1 MTEIHAFDPDGT
13 PSPGAQAALDLAVA
27 AIPESILDPQVASYV
42 SAPTATREALDTRYG
57 LSISPK
63 AFGAVGDGVT
73 DDTLAWQAAVDA
85 CPPGGTVDGVG
96 ATYLV
101 STINLHSDMT
111 VQNARFLTLPGAVDM
126 VSPITIG
133 AYHDTELHHS
143 ITVRRVHVDG
153 QRSQQTDIG
162 DSEDGGR
169 HGFRI
174 IGRVRDILIE
184 DSSASHCASD
194 GLCIFHGLG
203 MGDFL
208 RPDTGIATNIRV
220 LRSTFTW
227 NRRHGASYDSL
238 DGALFEDCKFN
249 DNGLNINGGVTE
261 GDRGDLLGG
270 SLYGNGIDAEEYA
283 DNTWTGNVRH
293 VRCEM
298 LRNAKAG
305 YLALQPSA
313 NDAGI
318 PGWVA
323 RSGYHFIECRMGK
336 GQAPS
341 ADSSAIELTPAYA
354 NRAKGTYFDDV
365 QIVDCTI
372 DGTVWV
378 RSAGKVQHR
387 GGTITG
393 NASLQMGALENVV
406 AASVDVPTRGAL
418 TYTAPSS
425 TVRYAPLD
433 AESIW
438 LAPANFTALGS
449 ATSGMNGRNIASW
462 SFVAGA
468 VGRIGTTFNVP
479 YDWKQ
484 FHVDLIWLQQEGT
497 PDGDIAWR
505 ADNGP
510 LTPGTPAA
518 APVSGESVPSATQGQ
533 HQIVT
538 TRIGTG
544 RTATPGPMAL
554 NVLRVGQ
561 YSTLDTSP
569 LTGWV
574 LGVRVIR
581 AA

>member
-1 MTEIHAFDPDGT
+1 MTEIHAFDADGT
-13 PSPGAQAALDLAVA
+13 PSPGAQIAMKAHLAAALPV
-27 AIPESILDPQVASYV
+27 V
-42 SAPTATREALDTRYG
+42 SVTDH
-57 LSISPK
+57 
-63 AFGAVGDGVT
+63 GAVGDGVT
-73 DDTLAWQAAVDA
+73 DDTLSWQAAVDA

-133 AYHDTELHHS
+133 AYYDTELHHS
-143 ITVRRVHVDG
+143 ITVRNVHVDG
-153 QRSQQTDIG
+153 QRSQQTGIG
-162 DSEDGGR
+162 GMEDGGR

-174 IGRVRDILIE
+174 VGRVRDILIE
-184 DSSASHCASD
+184 DSSATHCASD
-194 GLCIFHGLG
+194 GLSIFHGSG
-203 MGDFL
+203 MGAYL
-208 RPDTGIATNIRV
+208 RPDTGIATDIRV

-249 DNGLNINGGVTE
+249 DNGLDINGGATE
-261 GDRGDLLGG
+261 GDQGDTLDGWT
-270 SLYGNGIDAEEYA
+270 YGNGIDAEEYSK
-283 DNTWTGNVRH
+283 DTWTGNVRH

-305 YLALQPSA
+305 YLAWQGA

-323 RSGYHFIECRMGK
+323 RSGYHFIECRMGR
-336 GQAPS
+336 GQGLS
-341 ADSSAIELTPAYA
+341 ATSAAIEVTPAA
-354 NRAKGTYFDDV
+354 GDRAKGMYFDDV

-393 NASLQMGALENVV
+393 NSLLQMGGLEYV
-406 AASVDVPTRGAL
+406 AAGSVDVPTRGAL
-418 TYTAPSS
+418 TYITPSS

-438 LAPANFTALGS
+438 LAPANFTALES
-449 ATSGMNGRNIASW
+449 ATLGTGERNIASW
-462 SFVAGA
+462 GFVAGSI
-468 VGRIGTTFNVP
+468 GRIGTTFHTP
-479 YDWKQ
+479 HDWKQ
-484 FHVDLIWLQQEGT
+484 FHVDLIWFQQEGT
-497 PDGDIAWR
+497 PDGDIVWR
-505 ADNGP
+505 LDRGP
-510 LTPGTPAA
+510 LTPGTLAA
-518 APVSGESVPSATQGQ
+518 APVSGELVPSATQGQ
-533 HQIVT
+533 HQVVT
-538 TRIGTG
+538 TRIGTN
-544 RTATPGPMAL
+544 RTAVPGPMVL
-554 NVLRVGQ
+554 NVTRVGRYAPQ
-561 YSTLDTSP
+561 DTSP
-569 LTGWV
+569 LTGRV
-574 LGVRVIR
+574 LGVRVTR